1 MHGTVKNYYAWKRL
15 HTQLDSTV
23 KDVNT
28 FLLGKGPERRG
39 RHTHKKECFRQ
50 NREQGGKPQNGKKLV
65 QLRSSKARVARAK

>member
-50 NREQGGKPQNGKKLV
+50 NKRA
-65 QLRSSKARVARAK
+65 RRKAPKWEKTSTVEK